1 MTAWVRSEWSS
12 TIVAKQAGKIR
23 SRFGGRCERGG
34 ARVTLIELYALVAEP
49 RGLKPHELPL
59 AERRELAGRATPL
72 MWPGFEY
79 NERSQPRE
87 RQAVE
92 VVAYDQGWPERF

>member
-1 MTAWVRSEWSS
+1 MAPVP
-12 TIVAKQAGKIR
+12 ADDCAGPERVHPDDRHEAASGDPFALWQEIR
-23 SRFGGRCERGG
+23 QREGP
-34 ARVTLIELYALVAEP
+34 RVTLIQLYALVAEP

-79 NERSQPRE
+79 N
-87 RQAVE
+87 
-92 VVAYDQGWPERF
+92 